1 MQFSSSLIQVENII
15 WLHEKGNAVSTLLG
29 LSHAFITTAYKEY
42 ISIISTLQMR
52 KVIFKT
58 GK

>member
-1 MQFSSSLIQVENII
+1 MR
-15 WLHEKGNAVSTLLG
+15 LHEKGNALSTLLG
-29 LSHAFITTAYKEY
+29 LSHAFIITVYKEY

-52 KVIFKT
+52 KVRFKT